1 MKRSVL
7 KSGRLTWLTWFTGR
21 SKTIISSIAYDSDP
35 LNPQHFGFL
44 DPDPQMYADP
54 RIQIQRSKYQQK
66 LQKNLLLSKPKS
78 ELLKKERLSN
88 ISSFSI
94 VHLV

>member
-44 DPDPQMYADP
+44 DPDPQKYA
-54 RIQIQRSKYQQK
+54 
-66 LQKNLLLSKPKS
+66 
-78 ELLKKERLSN
+78 N
-88 ISSFSI
+88 I
-94 VHLV
+94 LG